1 MDLIIAKGRN
11 MERHLNLIKTGH
23 QSVEKRVF
31 PRFPFSY
38 LVFRQEG
45 GAQSYEVKDISYSG
59 MSLGLKDGVLKLKI
73 DETIKGEIHW
83 HGTRIS
89 VEMRVRRLEEKSVG
103 VEFLGGRDT
112 ETKMKNFLSVANI
125 ARSMKPI
132 HEYKEQID
140 MPSNLSHWLRTDG
153 PFEVFVWKH
162 VDNEISKIQIIM
174 MNNFI
179 EWNDGKGLSSGKII
193 SIKNTDTPLMNEEE
207 FEFLIDEKL
216 DEDKLEF
223 SKEIV
228 REINSELLSSHAFEF
243 LCRKLSIQ

>member
-1 MDLIIAKGRN
+1 

-38 LVFRQEG
+38 LVFREAG
-45 GAQSYEVKDISYSG
+45 GAQSYEVRDISYSG
-59 MSLGLKDGVLKLKI
+59 MSLNLKDGTVKFKI
-73 DETIKGEIHW
+73 DDIVKGEIHW
-83 HGTRIS
+83 HGTKLA
-89 VEMRVRRLEEKSVG
+89 VEMRVRRSEDMNVG
-103 VEFLGGRDT
+103 VEFLGGRDS
-112 ETKMKNFLSVANI
+112 ELKMKNFLSVANI

-132 HEYKEQID
+132 HEYKEQIE
-140 MPSNLSHWLRTDG
+140 MPANLSHWLRTDG
-153 PFEVFVWKH
+153 PFEVFVWNH
-162 VDNEISKIQIIM
+162 VNNEISKIQIIM

-179 EWNDGKGLSSGKII
+179 EWNDGKGLSSGKIL
-193 SIKNTDTPLMNEEE
+193 SIRNTDTPLMNEEE

-228 REINSELLSSHAFEF
+228 KELNSQLLSENAFEF